1 MKVLFS
7 FRNFHP
13 TVHICTSIK
22 DVLDL
27 NESSVNSFD
36 DKNIII
42 CVDNSIPNSFENT
55 PESPDSLELGSNIFE
70 LR

>member
-1 MKVLFS
+1 ME
-7 FRNFHP
+7 
-13 TVHICTSIK
+13 

-27 NESSVNSFD
+27 NELSVNSFD

-42 CVDNSIPNSFENT
+42 CVDNSIPNSFGNT

-70 LR
+70 L

>member
-1 MKVLFS
+1 MKVMFS

-13 TVHICTSIK
+13 TVHICTSIE

-27 NESSVNSFD
+27 NESSVNSFY

-42 CVDNSIPNSFENT
+42 CVDHSIPDSVGNNS
-55 PESPDSLELGSNIFE
+55 ESPDMLELGSNIFE
-70 LR
+70 L

>member
-13 TVHICTSIK
+13 TVHICTSME

-27 NESSVNSFD
+27 NELSVNSFD

-42 CVDNSIPNSFENT
+42 CVDNSIPNSFGNT

-70 LR
+70 L